1 MVLITE
7 FCSKLLSCR
16 PKTLRDRLN
25 HPEDRSLILKHLI
38 GRKVR
43 TTYNDRNGMTKTF
56 FVGSIST
63 KGAAFLPAYGQL
75 RNPFNINVAAHFYAR
90 HRIRLHFPYLPCVIE
105 RFSGEGENRHY
116 PMELLDLIDDND
128 NNDNKNNNNEQW
140 FGRLFTEIGDTYQQ
154 SSNSSNQ
161 TLDLTIDEEMI
172 ENSGRSECS
181 QNFPSYW

>member
-7 FCSKLLSCR
+7 FCSKLLNCR

-38 GRKVR
+38 GR
-43 TTYNDRNGMTKTF
+43 
-56 FVGSIST
+56 
-63 KGAAFLPAYGQL
+63 AAFLPAYGQL

-105 RFSGEGENRHY
+105 RFSGEGEDRHY

-172 ENSGRSECS
+172 ENRGRSECS
-181 QNFPSYW
+181 QNFSSYW